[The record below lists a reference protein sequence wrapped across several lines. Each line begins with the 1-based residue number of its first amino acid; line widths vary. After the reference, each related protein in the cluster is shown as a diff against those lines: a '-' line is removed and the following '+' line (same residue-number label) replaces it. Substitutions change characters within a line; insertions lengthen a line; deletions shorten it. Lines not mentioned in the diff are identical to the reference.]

1 MQDLIK
7 QLKDS
12 AGLTEDQA
20 IKSLKTIKDYIQS
33 KVPPMMHGLIDN
45 FLGSQFAEAES
56 HSKPGNN
63 HNEDIMEKAKKVADE
78 ATGKIENLAEE
89 AKGEVEEFAKDASE
103 KINVWAE
110 KAEEAAREAIDK
122 LKEMIDE
129 QKKEVE
135 ANKSNS

>member
-7 QLKDS
+7 QLKDN

-20 IKSLKTIKDYIQS
+20 IRSLKTIKDYIQS

-45 FLGSQFAEAES
+45 FLGSQFAEAGNA
-56 HSKPGNN
+56 SKDGNN
-63 HNEDIMEKAKKVADE
+63 KHNEDDIMEKAKKVADE

-89 AKGEVEEFAKDASE
+89 AKGEVEEFAKEASE

-110 KAEEAAREAIDK
+110 KAEEAAKEAIDK

-129 QKKEVE
+129 QKKEAE
-135 ANKSNS
+135 KK